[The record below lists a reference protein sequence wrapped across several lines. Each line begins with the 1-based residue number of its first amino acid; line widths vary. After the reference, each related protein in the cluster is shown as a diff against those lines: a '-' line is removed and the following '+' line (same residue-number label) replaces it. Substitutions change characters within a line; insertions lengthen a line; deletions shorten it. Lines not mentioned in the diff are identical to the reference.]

1 MVAPMSEHDLCPTCG
16 QPMPVSRVEAVEAR
30 IAVWRRWC
38 IENRKWVSPDDRV
51 DENTAAELLGVSP
64 FTMRNWRSADRP
76 LPFACTRRRISYRL
90 HDLAMMIEDKR

>member
-1 MVAPMSEHDLCPTCG
+1 MTEHDLCPTCG
-16 QPMPVSRVEAVEAR
+16 QPMPLSRAEAVEAR

-64 FTMRNWRSADRP
+64 FTMRNWRSGDRP

-90 HDLAMMIEDKR
+90 HDLAMLIEDKR